1 MQTPEEDAG
10 WKLLPP
16 SQVPQPPARVWHF
29 QMQEVL
35 RVGCHAAG
43 FEERPSSMHH
53 RLGVFHQRSQGL
65 PICGSQQMTRHL

>member
-10 WKLLPP
+10 WKLLPHPRSP
-16 SQVPQPPARVWHF
+16 SHQPVWHF

-35 RVGCHAAG
+35 RVGCQAAG
-43 FEERPSSMHH
+43 FEERPGSMHH
-53 RLGVFHQRSQGL
+53 RLGVFHQCSQGL